1 MIKKLFLMFISFIKS
16 QELYIIPEQ
25 WFPTISNVNF
35 CLVKND
41 IDIHIPLIETVFKN
55 VNTFLK
61 YNDEHPLYFNFS
73 ADENTNCDYFINLIS
88 NTTFFNNTANCQ
100 QTYLCIAGACYN
112 QGCNITMN
120 ICALQTAASFYNVLL
135 HEVLHALGLGHPK
148 NIINNSIMSYITY
161 INNNSSMYDNIYRL
175 MADIDIYNINYLMQ
189 RDFSSF
195 HILNNNNKKQII
207 PIYSPRLHVS
217 GSKNYIINYYNN
229 IITPCLIKL
238 TSNPSLKPSSEPSNT
253 PSLKPSS
260 EPSNTPS
267 LKPSLK
273 PSSNPSLKPSSNPS
287 LKPSNPSS
295 NPSSSIPY
303 SLKPPP
309 KTYSKPSAPKSFL
322 KPYSLKPSLKQ
333 SSVPKSFIKPSLKPS
348 DKLTWFTIENNITP
362 VIDIDTSENAYINM
376 KNNIL
381 PDINIKQKP
390 AVFVMANNIIPNI
403 RIG

>member
-120 ICALQTAASFYNVLL
+120 VCALQTAASFYNVLL

-195 HILNNNNKKQII
+195 HISNNNKKQII

-238 TSNPSLKPSSEPSNT
+238 TSNPSLKPSNT
-253 PSLKPSS
+253 PSLKPSLK
-260 EPSNTPS
+260 PSNTPS

-273 PSSNPSLKPSSNPS
+273 P
-287 LKPSNPSS
+287 
-295 NPSSSIPY
+295 SSIPY

-376 KNNIL
+376 QNNIL

>member
-1 MIKKLFLMFISFIKS
+1 MFISFIKS

-35 CLVKND
+35 CLVKNN
-41 IDIHIPLIETVFKN
+41 IDIHIPLIDTVFQN

-61 YNDEHPLYFNFS
+61 YNNEYPLYFNFS
-73 ADENTNCDYFINLIS
+73 AYENTNCDFFINLIS
-88 NTTFFNNTANCQ
+88 NTTFYNNTANCQ
-100 QTYLCIAGACYN
+100 QTHLCIAGACYN

-120 ICALQTAASFYNVLL
+120 VCALQTAASFYNVLL

-161 INNNSSMYDNIYRL
+161 INNNSSMYDTIYRL
-175 MADIDIYNINYLMQ
+175 MGDIDIYNINYLMQ

-195 HILNNNNKKQII
+195 HISNNNNKKQII

-260 EPSNTPS
+260 NPSNTPS
-267 LKPSLK
+267 LKPPPKIYSKPSIPYSLK
-273 PSSNPSLKPSSNPS
+273 PPPKTYSKPSLKPS
-287 LKPSNPSS
+287 
-295 NPSSSIPY
+295 Y

-333 SSVPKSFIKPSLKPS
+333 SSVPKSFLKPSLKPS

>member
-1 MIKKLFLMFISFIKS
+1 MFISFIKS

-55 VNTFLK
+55 VNTFLM
-61 YNDEHPLYFNFS
+61 YNDIYPLYFNFS
-73 ADENTNCDYFINLIS
+73 ADENANCEYFINLIS
-88 NTTFFNNTANCQ
+88 NTTFYNNTAFCQ
-100 QTYLCIAGACYN
+100 QTYLCIGGACYN

-120 ICALQTAASFYNVLL
+120 VCALQTAASFYNVLL

-148 NIINNSIMSYITY
+148 HIINNSIMSYITY
-161 INNNSSMYDNIYRL
+161 INNNNSSMYDNIYRL
-175 MADIDIYNINYLMQ
+175 MGDIDIYNINYLMQ

-195 HILNNNNKKQII
+195 HITNNKKQII
-207 PIYSPRLHVS
+207 PIYSPRLHSS
-217 GSKNYIINYYNN
+217 GSKNYIINYNN

-238 TSNPSLKPSSEPSNT
+238 NSKPSLNPSLKPSLTPSLKPSLT

-260 EPSNTPS
+260 M
-267 LKPSLK
+267 L
-273 PSSNPSLKPSSNPS
+273 
-287 LKPSNPSS
+287 
-295 NPSSSIPY
+295 Y
-303 SLKPPP
+303 SLKLPP
-309 KTYSKPSAPKSFL
+309 KTYSKPSL
-322 KPYSLKPSLKQ
+322 KPSSMLYSLKPSPKTYSKPSLKPSPKTYSKQ
-333 SSVPKSFIKPSLKPS
+333 SSSKPFTPSSVSKSFLKPS

-376 KNNIL
+376 QNNIL

>member
-1 MIKKLFLMFISFIKS
+1 MFISFIKS

-35 CLVKND
+35 CLVKNN

-55 VNTFLK
+55 VNTFLM
-61 YNDEHPLYFNFS
+61 YNDVYPLYFNFS
-73 ADENTNCDYFINLIS
+73 AYENTNCDFFINLIS
-88 NTTFFNNTANCQ
+88 NTTFYNNTANCQ

-120 ICALQTAASFYNVLL
+120 VCALQTAASFYNVLL

-175 MADIDIYNINYLMQ
+175 MGDIDIYNINYLMQ

-195 HILNNNNKKQII
+195 HISNNNNKQLT

-217 GSKNYIINYYNN
+217 GSKNYIINYKNN

-238 TSNPSLKPSSEPSNT
+238 NSKPSLNPSNT
-253 PSLKPSS
+253 PSS
-260 EPSNTPS
+260 
-267 LKPSLK
+267 KPSLK
-273 PSSNPSLKPSSNPS
+273 PSNTPS
-287 LKPSNPSS
+287 
-295 NPSSSIPY
+295 

-309 KTYSKPSAPKSFL
+309 KTYSKPFTAPSVPKSFL

>member
-1 MIKKLFLMFISFIKS
+1 
-16 QELYIIPEQ
+16 
-25 WFPTISNVNF
+25 
-35 CLVKND
+35 
-41 IDIHIPLIETVFKN
+41 
-55 VNTFLK
+55 
-61 YNDEHPLYFNFS
+61 
-73 ADENTNCDYFINLIS
+73 
-88 NTTFFNNTANCQ
+88 
-100 QTYLCIAGACYN
+100 
-112 QGCNITMN
+112 
-120 ICALQTAASFYNVLL
+120 
-135 HEVLHALGLGHPK
+135 
-148 NIINNSIMSYITY
+148 
-161 INNNSSMYDNIYRL
+161 
-175 MADIDIYNINYLMQ
+175 MQ

-195 HILNNNNKKQII
+195 HISNNNKKQII

-238 TSNPSLKPSSEPSNT
+238 TSNPSLKPSNT
-253 PSLKPSS
+253 PSLKPSLK
-260 EPSNTPS
+260 PSNTPS

-273 PSSNPSLKPSSNPS
+273 P
-287 LKPSNPSS
+287 
-295 NPSSSIPY
+295 SSIPY

-376 KNNIL
+376 QNNIL
-381 PDINIKQKP
+381 PYINIKQKP

>member
-1 MIKKLFLMFISFIKS
+1 MIKKLFLMFISFIIS

-35 CLVKND
+35 CLEKNN

-55 VNTFLK
+55 VNTFLM
-61 YNDEHPLYFNFS
+61 YNDVYPLYFNFS

-88 NTTFFNNTANCQ
+88 NTTFYNNTANCQ

-120 ICALQTAASFYNVLL
+120 VCALQTAASFYNVLL

-195 HILNNNNKKQII
+195 HISNNKKQII

-217 GSKNYIINYYNN
+217 GSKNYIINYKNN
-229 IITPCLIKL
+229 IIRPCLIKL
-238 TSNPSLKPSSEPSNT
+238 NSKPSS
-253 PSLKPSS
+253 
-260 EPSNTPS
+260 TPS

-273 PSSNPSLKPSSNPS
+273 PSSTP
-287 LKPSNPSS
+287 
-295 NPSSSIPY
+295 
-303 SLKPPP
+303 
-309 KTYSKPSAPKSFL
+309 
-322 KPYSLKPSLKQ
+322 SLKPSLKPSYRP
-333 SSVPKSFIKPSLKPS
+333 SSTPSLKPSLKPSYRPSSTPSLKPSLKPSYRPSSLKLPQKTYSKPFTAPSVSKTFLKPSTKLFPKKPS

>member
-35 CLVKND
+35 CLVKNN

-55 VNTFLK
+55 VNTFLM

-120 ICALQTAASFYNVLL
+120 VCALQTAASFYNVLL

-195 HILNNNNKKQII
+195 HISNNNNKKQII

-238 TSNPSLKPSSEPSNT
+238 TSNPSLQPSSEPSNT

-260 EPSNTPS
+260 NPSNTPS
-267 LKPSLK
+267 LKPPLK
-273 PSSNPSLKPSSNPS
+273 
-287 LKPSNPSS
+287 
-295 NPSSSIPY
+295 PY

-309 KTYSKPSAPKSFL
+309 KTYSKPSVPKSFL

-333 SSVPKSFIKPSLKPS
+333 SSVPKSFLKPSLKPS

>member
-73 ADENTNCDYFINLIS
+73 VDENTNCDYFINLIS
-88 NTTFFNNTANCQ
+88 NTTFYNNTANCQ

-120 ICALQTAASFYNVLL
+120 VCALQTAASFYNVLL

-195 HILNNNNKKQII
+195 HISNNNKKQII

-253 PSLKPSS
+253 PSLKPSLKH
-260 EPSNTPS
+260 SNTPS

-273 PSSNPSLKPSSNPS
+273 
-287 LKPSNPSS
+287 
-295 NPSSSIPY
+295 PSSSIPY

-348 DKLTWFTIENNITP
+348 LKPSDKLTWFTIENNITP
-362 VIDIDTSENAYINM
+362 VIDIRQKM
-376 KNNIL
+376 LIL
-381 PDINIKQKP
+381 I
-390 AVFVMANNIIPNI
+390 
-403 RIG
+403 

>member
-1 MIKKLFLMFISFIKS
+1 MFISFIKS

-55 VNTFLK
+55 VNTFLM
-61 YNDEHPLYFNFS
+61 YNDVYPLYFNFS
-73 ADENTNCDYFINLIS
+73 ADENANCEYFINLIS
-88 NTTFFNNTANCQ
+88 NTPFYNNTAFCQ

-120 ICALQTAASFYNVLL
+120 VCALQTAASFYNVLL

-175 MADIDIYNINYLMQ
+175 MGDIDIYNINYLMQ

-195 HILNNNNKKQII
+195 HISNNNKKQII

-253 PSLKPSS
+253 PS
-260 EPSNTPS
+260 SNPS

-273 PSSNPSLKPSSNPS
+273 
-287 LKPSNPSS
+287 
-295 NPSSSIPY
+295 PSSSIPY

-309 KTYSKPSAPKSFL
+309 KTYSKPSVSKSFL
-322 KPYSLKPSLKQ
+322 KPYSLKPSLKPSSSIPYSLKPSLKQ
-333 SSVPKSFIKPSLKPS
+333 SYVPKSFLKPSLKPS

>member
-120 ICALQTAASFYNVLL
+120 VCALQTAASFYNVLL

-195 HILNNNNKKQII
+195 HISNNNKKQII

-238 TSNPSLKPSSEPSNT
+238 TSNPSLKPSNT
-253 PSLKPSS
+253 PSLKPSLK
-260 EPSNTPS
+260 PSNTPS

-273 PSSNPSLKPSSNPS
+273 P
-287 LKPSNPSS
+287 
-295 NPSSSIPY
+295 SSIPY

-333 SSVPKSFIKPSLKPS
+333 SSVPKSFLKPSLKPS

-376 KNNIL
+376 QNNIL

>member
-195 HILNNNNKKQII
+195 HISNNNKKQII

-260 EPSNTPS
+260 NPSNTPS
-267 LKPSLK
+267 LKPPPKIYSK
-273 PSSNPSLKPSSNPS
+273 
-287 LKPSNPSS
+287 
-295 NPSSSIPY
+295 PSSSIPY

-309 KTYSKPSAPKSFL
+309 KIYSKPSTPIF

-333 SSVPKSFIKPSLKPS
+333 SSVPKSFLKPSLKPS

>member
-61 YNDEHPLYFNFS
+61 YNNEYPLYFNFS
-73 ADENTNCDYFINLIS
+73 SYENTNCDFFINLIS
-88 NTTFFNNTANCQ
+88 NTTFYNNTANCQ

-120 ICALQTAASFYNVLL
+120 VCALQTAASFYNVLL

-195 HILNNNNKKQII
+195 HISNNNKKQII

-260 EPSNTPS
+260 NPSNTPS
-267 LKPSLK
+267 LKPPPKIYSK
-273 PSSNPSLKPSSNPS
+273 
-287 LKPSNPSS
+287 
-295 NPSSSIPY
+295 PSSSIPY

-309 KTYSKPSAPKSFL
+309 KNYSKPSTPIF

-333 SSVPKSFIKPSLKPS
+333 SSVPKSFLKPSLKPS

>member
-55 VNTFLK
+55 VNTFLM
-61 YNDEHPLYFNFS
+61 YNDVYPLYFNFS
-73 ADENTNCDYFINLIS
+73 ADENANCEYFINLIS
-88 NTTFFNNTANCQ
+88 NTTFYNNTAFCQ
-100 QTYLCIAGACYN
+100 QTYFCIGGACYN

-175 MADIDIYNINYLMQ
+175 MGDIDIYNINYLMQ

-195 HILNNNNKKQII
+195 HISNNNKKQII

-217 GSKNYIINYYNN
+217 GSKNYIINYNN

-260 EPSNTPS
+260 NPS

-273 PSSNPSLKPSSNPS
+273 
-287 LKPSNPSS
+287 PSS

-309 KTYSKPSAPKSFL
+309 KTYSKTSLKPSSSIPYSLKPPPKTYLKPSAPKSFL